1 MADAIDRSHGCHRF
15 AEPRARAVRPVS
27 PDLYPLIGDSAGV
40 RHRPRHGG
48 PVVGARATT
57 LLLPCFRPRD
67 PGDIS
72 HKCSGKA
79 PLSVL
84 ASTVLPQR
92 CRKLSRE
99 PRAYSV
105 R

>member
-48 PVVGARATT
+48 PVVGARAT
-57 LLLPCFRPRD
+57 
-67 PGDIS
+67 IS
-72 HKCSGKA
+72 RA